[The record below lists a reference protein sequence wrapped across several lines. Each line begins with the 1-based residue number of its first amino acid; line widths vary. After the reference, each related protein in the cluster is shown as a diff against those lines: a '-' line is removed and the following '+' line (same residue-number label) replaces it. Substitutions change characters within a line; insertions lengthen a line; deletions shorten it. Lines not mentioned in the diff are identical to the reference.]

1 MSTETPANNTVAAD
15 SKLKAPDPGE
25 VNQQLSLQDIQAFE
39 KITSLEISP
48 EQAAKI
54 AAPGEVYP
62 RQKAVLAVH
71 WHPEHI
77 PMEIISRRIEKT
89 FPAKEEELIIPTQH
103 NQLMSYDGQYFG
115 VEVDCYS
122 RGFKRKVQL
131 LLHFKSEKI
140 KKAHV
145 LRSMLAHTFEY
156 RSSQLFEI
164 MDTIINPRWD
174 DYLQLA
180 AEGTGVDETVI
191 NFTRVQTRKLHTQLE
206 ENEAVIN
213 RQIIKNSLLPNYIN
227 AQRALYNDTFINK
240 VLVLIKSVKKIVK
253 ANFSP
258 ANFYRTSEIIEE
270 ARGIGGGIIV
280 PHPEQF
286 WPILLCDYDVDGYE
300 VWNPQSQEYTEFL
313 INVINRQNKSRP
325 SRDSKLLLFMGDDTH
340 MAEKIKDPNTAEA
353 SKYYRDI
360 GVQPAWDDL
369 SIKKSLIIGSFS
381 RKNMI
386 REYRERLTAG

>member
-1 MSTETPANNTVAAD
+1 MSTNTAKTDTAMAGTTR
-15 SKLKAPDPGE
+15 KAPDPQE
-25 VNQQLSLQDIQAFE
+25 VNQQISAQDTQAFE
-39 KITSLEISP
+39 KIISLDISP

-54 AAPGEVYP
+54 AAPTDVHP
-62 RQKAVLAVH
+62 KQKAVLAVH

-77 PMEIISRRIEKT
+77 PMELIRQRIERC
-89 FPAKEEELIIPTQH
+89 FPGKEEELIIPTQH
-103 NQLMSYDGQYFG
+103 NQLMSYDGQYSG

-131 LLHFKSEKI
+131 LLHFKSEKL
-140 KKAHV
+140 KNAHV

-191 NFTRVQTRKLHTQLE
+191 NFVRIQTRKLCTQLE
-206 ENEAVIN
+206 ENEGRIS
-213 RQIIKNSLLPNYIN
+213 RQIIKNSLIPNYIN
-227 AQRALYNDTFINK
+227 AQKTLYNDTLINK
-240 VLVLIKSVKKIVK
+240 ALVLVKSVKKIVK

-270 ARGIGGGIIV
+270 ARGIGAGIIV

-300 VWNPQSQEYTEFL
+300 VWNPQSREYTEFL
-313 INVINRQNKSRP
+313 INVINRQNKSRTP
-325 SRDSKLLLFMGDDTH
+325 ESKLLLFMGDDTH
-340 MAEKIKDPNTAEA
+340 MGEKIKDPNTAEA

-381 RKNMI
+381 R
-386 REYRERLTAG
+386 